1 MSSSPRIARQRSAA
15 GFTLVELLV
24 VIAIIGV
31 LVALLLP
38 AVQAARE
45 SARRSQCINHLRQL
59 GLGLHNYEGVY
70 KAFPPQKGGTNC
82 PWPSTPPCNYE
93 RRSGFVALSAYL
105 EQGVVFQ
112 AIEAGG
118 GTPNWPSGGGD
129 PWASWSAWNVQM
141 PTLLC
146 PSDGNG
152 LRTTRGHTNYAFC
165 IGDKVADNLW
175 SNTNHRGIF
184 TYRLN
189 VPISAI
195 TDGTSNTIAMSERV
209 RQPTGFTGVRSA
221 NGEQGRTG
229 TVLNVS
235 TVVNNPGSCLT
246 RVNTSLEFI
255 PGTQIKSKTGTIWTD
270 GQTEI
275 SAFNT
280 VLPPN
285 SPSCIDNGDSNA
297 DGPQGVHSAGSW
309 HPGGVNVVMAD
320 GSARFVSQNINTGNL
335 GVKAPLAGKSPYGVW
350 GALGTRDGREPSAD
364 F

>member
-1 MSSSPRIARQRSAA
+1 MRFFPRTRT

-45 SARRSQCINHLRQL
+45 AARRSQCLNHLRQI
-59 GLGLHNYEGVY
+59 GLALHNYEGVW
-70 KAFPPQKGGTNC
+70 KAFPPQKGGTAC

-93 RRSGFVALSAYL
+93 RRSGFVALSSFL
-105 EQGVVFQ
+105 EQGIVYQ

-118 GTPNWPSGGGD
+118 GTPNWPAGGGD
-129 PWASWSAWNVQM
+129 PWNGWSAWNTQL

-146 PSDGNG
+146 PSDGPG
-152 LRTTRGHTNYAFC
+152 VRSTRGHNNYAFC
-165 IGDKVADNLW
+165 IGDKVFENLW
-175 SNTNHRGIF
+175 TNANHRGIF
-184 TYRLN
+184 TYQRS

-195 TDGTSNTIAMSERV
+195 TDGTSNTIALSERC
-209 RQPTGFTGVRSA
+209 RQPQGFTGPRNA
-221 NGEQGRTG
+221 NGELAMSATA
-229 TVLNVS
+229 TNVS
-235 TVVNNPGSCLT
+235 SVVDNPGSCLT
-246 RVNTSLEFI
+246 RV
-255 PGTQIKSKTGTIWTD
+255 GTNREYTTGIQIKSKMGHVWTD

-275 SAFNT
+275 VAFNT

-285 SPSCIDNGDSNA
+285 SPSCINNGDTNA
-297 DGPQGVHSAGSW
+297 DGPSGVHSAGSY

-320 GSARFVSQNINTGNL
+320 GSARFVSQNINCGNL
-335 GVKAPLAGKSPYGVW
+335 GVRAPIAGKSPYGVW
-350 GALGTRDGREPSAD
+350 GALGTREGRESAID